1 MSHIA
6 LRVKLDVACELREM
20 IDCVR
25 DAEATRVLPHMVS
38 VLLDI
43 LRMGEPS
50 FKKDSTEYQFRR
62 VLVEI
67 IYRVPYNDSMKPLT
81 NTLMNVMLHM
91 LRNDGEEN
99 GVTCLKTIIDIVR
112 TLKNVADE
120 HVVEFLA
127 IFRTLLRSFPALV
140 EEYLSEGS
148 VVVDEKTVLP
158 SSKSFKV
165 MAESP
170 VDIVLFFQSYKPLMQ
185 PTIQEMLPEVVS
197 VRSYFLNISI
207 YLTVLYSRLF

>member
-1 MSHIA
+1 MTSCLSNVLMSHTA
-6 LRVKLDVACELREM
+6 LKVKHDVACELREM

-25 DAEATRVLPHMVS
+25 DAEATHVLPHMVT

-43 LRMGEPS
+43 LRNGEPS

-67 IYRVPYNDSMKPLT
+67 IHRVPYNDSMKPHT
-81 NTLMNVMLHM
+81 NSIMSVMLHM

-99 GVTCLKTIIDIVR
+99 SVTCLKTIIDIVR

-120 HVVEFLA
+120 HVTEFLA
-127 IFRTLLRSFPALV
+127 IFRTLLKNFRSLV
-140 EEYLSEGS
+140 EEYLSDGS
-148 VVVDEKTVLP
+148 VVVDEKMVLP

-170 VDIVLFFQSYKPLMQ
+170 VDIVLFFQSYKAIMQ
-185 PTIQEMLPEVVS
+185 PTIQEMLPEVVD
-197 VRSYFLNISI
+197 VC
-207 YLTVLYSRLF
+207 

>member
-20 IDCVR
+20 IDTVR
-25 DAEATRVLPHMVS
+25 DAESTRVLPHMVG

-43 LRMGEPS
+43 LRNGEPS
-50 FKKDSTEYQFRR
+50 FKKDSIEYQFRR

-67 IYRVPYNDSMKPLT
+67 IHRVPYNDSMKPLT
-81 NTLMNVMLHM
+81 NNLMIVMLHM
-91 LRNDGEEN
+91 LRHDGEEN
-99 GVTCLKTIIDIVR
+99 GATCLKTIIDVVR
-112 TLKNVADE
+112 TLKNVPEE
-120 HVVEFLA
+120 HVAEFLA
-127 IFRTLLRSFPALV
+127 IFRSLLRSFRPLV

-148 VVVDEKTVLP
+148 DTIDEKTVLP

-185 PTIQEMLPEVVS
+185 PTIQEMLPEVVD
-197 VRSYFLNISI
+197 VRLY
-207 YLTVLYSRLF
+207 VLVFCTSLICC